1 MRERELKFLVAEDFA
16 LEGLDVG
23 RRLRLVANGQSRY
36 ETVYLDTPDLR
47 LAGWGCSLRHRTGQG
62 WTLKLPP
69 VGSGPLLDREEITV
83 PGESAADGPPDAVR
97 LLVTS
102 MVRSSTLRPAVRL
115 RTVRASHR
123 AEDDAG
129 DAVGE
134 LTMDEVRVV
143 SRLPQTFREV
153 EFELA
158 PDAPDALADRVGKRL
173 IAAGAEPESTS
184 KYLRALGERAPAGP
198 ELSSEDVGADSH
210 VGDLVRAALVRSVS
224 RLVVS
229 DPLVRLAEDI
239 EAVHQARVGV
249 RRLRSSLKA
258 FAPYLDARWTD
269 DLRTELKWLGT
280 ALGEQRDADVME
292 ERLRD
297 RIASVSRNPNWGA
310 EIVRALE
317 QRRIRAKKALDAVL
331 VQPRYVELL
340 DRLVAAAR
348 EPALSATSDPSGR
361 PLAQAI
367 LVPPAGKI
375 RTAVGR
381 LGDDPPDAALHKVRI
396 DAKGLRYAAEAV
408 KPVSDKAVER
418 VERAARAVQDVLGEH
433 QDAVVA
439 GTWLHKR
446 APRAANPAPWARLER
461 AEIAAAVAARDAWPA
476 SWEKLEQA
484 MSDAGL

>member
-1 MRERELKFLVAEDFA
+1 MRERELKFLVADDFV
-16 LEGLDVG
+16 LGDVDLG
-23 RRLRLVANGQSRY
+23 RRLRLLPAGVTRY

-83 PGESAADGPPDAVR
+83 PGESAAEGPPESVRR
-97 LLVTS
+97 LLTS
-102 MVRSSTLRPAVRL
+102 MVRASALGPAVRL
-115 RTVRASHR
+115 RTVRAAHR
-123 AEDDAG
+123 AEDHVG
-129 DAVGE
+129 DVVGE
-134 LTMDEVRVV
+134 LTIDEVRVV
-143 SRLPQTFREV
+143 SRLPQVFREV

-158 PDAPDALADRVGKRL
+158 PDAPESLADRVGKRL
-173 IAAGAEPESTS
+173 RAGGAHPESTS
-184 KYLRALGERAPAGP
+184 KYLRALGDHAPSEP
-198 ELSSEDVGADSH
+198 ELTSEEPGPDSH
-210 VGDLVRAALVRSVS
+210 VGDLVRAALVRSVK
-224 RLVVS
+224 RLLLS
-229 DPLVRLAEDI
+229 DPLVRLGEDI

-258 FAPYLDARWTD
+258 FAPYLDAGWTD
-269 DLRTELKWLGT
+269 DLRSELKWLGA
-280 ALGEQRDADVME
+280 ALGEQRDADVMA

-297 RIASVSRNPNWGA
+297 RIASVSRNPQWGS
-310 EIVRALE
+310 EIVRALD
-317 QRRIRAKKALDAVL
+317 QRRVRAKKALDATL
-331 VQPRYVELL
+331 DEPRYVELL

-348 EPALSATSDPSGR
+348 EPSLSAASDPIGR
-361 PLAQAI
+361 ALAQAV

-381 LGDDPPDAALHKVRI
+381 LGGDPPDAALHKVRI

-418 VERAARAVQDVLGEH
+418 VERAARTVQDVLGEH

-439 GTWLHKR
+439 GTWLHKH

-461 AEIAAAVAARDAWPA
+461 AEIAAAVATRETWPA
-476 SWEKLEQA
+476 TWEKLEQA